1 MNMTGIDRRR
11 ATLALP
17 GSGGTAPSIQT
28 PSVQASS
35 VQASSVQTPSV
46 QPPVHSAEELTAGG
60 STAAI
65 SHNGQ
70 TYTLRITRAGKLI
83 LTK

>member
-28 PSVQASS
+28 PS